1 MNQDYS
7 STIMESHFS
16 LGTYGI
22 LCDARRKKKFY
33 LLLSGVIYLPQL
45 YYENMVWFGLP
56 RSVWPTNQSKREK
69 SSPGLQRWARH
80 AQFCF
85 ACRSFNMIARYCSSV
100 RAKKLQK
107 SEYLYLD
114 TKTNLRMERWEFNC
128 LSIQK

>member
-1 MNQDYS
+1 MNQNYS

-22 LCDARRKKKFY
+22 LCDARRKKKLY

-45 YYENMVWFGLP
+45 YCENMVWFGLP
-56 RSVWPTNQSKREK
+56 RLVWPTNQSKREK

-85 ACRSFNMIARYCSSV
+85 ACRSFNMIARYCIAVVSEPKNCRKANIYISTQ
-100 RAKKLQK
+100 KLICVWK
-107 SEYLYLD
+107 GG
-114 TKTNLRMERWEFNC
+114 C
-128 LSIQK
+128 LIV